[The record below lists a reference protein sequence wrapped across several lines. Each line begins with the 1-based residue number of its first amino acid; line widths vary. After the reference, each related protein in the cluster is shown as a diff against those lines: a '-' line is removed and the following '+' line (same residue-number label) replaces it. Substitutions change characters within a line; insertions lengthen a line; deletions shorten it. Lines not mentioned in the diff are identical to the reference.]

1 MPVSSGGFITAIV
14 VNPPERKLAKR
25 TSVHCRA
32 FNFYNPHLIHF
43 YLKYINLD
51 HFFFKLCVCAP
62 LILLLLNLS
71 LWVCY
76 SKGHP
81 VFKQTIPKDRVK
93 GSCLLSEMIPLQLVG
108 KVPGKDIPIVLWDNK
123 VSVIEYIRLQSFILY
138 FVNN

>member
-1 MPVSSGGFITAIV
+1 MFYFLVQWKQKKFQKNPLSSVYQHTV
-14 VNPPERKLAKR
+14 R
-25 TSVHCRA
+25 
-32 FNFYNPHLIHF
+32 HLIFTTHTWSTF
-43 YLKYINLD
+43 TWNTLALITSN
-51 HFFFKLCVCAP
+51 FVQICICAL
-62 LILLLLNLS
+62 LILLLWNLS

-123 VSVIEYIRLQSFILY
+123 VGVIEYIRLQSFML
-138 FVNN
+138 